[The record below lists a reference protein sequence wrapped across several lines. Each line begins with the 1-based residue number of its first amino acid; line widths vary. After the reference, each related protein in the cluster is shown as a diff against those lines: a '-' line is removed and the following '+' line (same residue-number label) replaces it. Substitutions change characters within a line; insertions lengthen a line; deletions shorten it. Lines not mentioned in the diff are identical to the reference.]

1 MPMGVNE
8 GIERLDDAAGLA
20 GGESK
25 IFWPSHFMHINDGEL
40 AGEAPHIIVA
50 AEVAGAEGRDLA
62 CQEPL
67 HSIVE
72 VVAMAEA
79 GAGRF
84 ALQGINIG
92 SRAGRDLDGLLG
104 EIGDAG
110 VFGVVGGANDQAT
123 LHSEVGRAPD
133 HAIALAAGHIGDA
146 RCRHIHRALADAL
159 PQFGK
164 GVKLGL
170 EA

>member
-1 MPMGVNE
+1 
-8 GIERLDDAAGLA
+8 
-20 GGESK
+20 
-25 IFWPSHFMHINDGEL
+25 
-40 AGEAPHIIVA
+40 
-50 AEVAGAEGRDLA
+50 
-62 CQEPL
+62 
-67 HSIVE
+67 
-72 VVAMAEA
+72 MAEA

-123 LHSEVGRAPD
+123 LHGEVRRAPY
-133 HAIALAAGHIGDA
+133 HALALAAGHIGDA
-146 RCRHIHRALADAL
+146 RCRHIHHALADAL
-159 PQFGK
+159 PQFGE

-170 EA
+170 DA